1 MKIEVGD
8 DLEPCTFVLIT
19 GASSGIGR
27 EIART
32 LSSENRLILCGRDQE
47 RLQETKNLCAQ
58 SEQHLVW
65 SYDLADTSQI
75 GEALKEFLREKEV
88 FVSSFVHSAGM
99 SPISPLRMLT
109 MAQMHEIMDVNFFS
123 AAEIL
128 KVLSSKKINKKSL
141 QSVVFI
147 SSIYSKLGAK
157 GQSVYCASKG
167 ALDAFVRSMAEEL
180 APNVRINSVLPG
192 GIRTAM
198 GETVFAN
205 REILAKPLDAGYLL
219 GLGKSTNI
227 AAMVDFLLS
236 DKADWITG
244 QCFTV
249 DGGRTSH

>member
-75 GEALKEFLREKEV
+75 GEALKEFLREKEA

-109 MAQMHEIMDVNFFS
+109 TAQMHEIMDVNFFS

-128 KVLSSKKINKKSL
+128 KVLCSKKINKKSL
-141 QSVVFI
+141 QSVVLI
-147 SSIYSKLGAK
+147 SSIASQFGTK
-157 GQSVYCASKG
+157 GQSVYAASKA
-167 ALDAFVRSMAEEL
+167 ALDAFMRSIAVEL
-180 APNVRINSVLPG
+180 APRTRLNSVLPG
-192 GIRTAM
+192 GIETAM
-198 GETVFAN
+198 SEPFLQSGIDLSAWD
-205 REILAKPLDAGYLL
+205 PDYLL
-219 GLGKSTNI
+219 GRGKTKDI
-227 AAMVDFLLS
+227 ANMVEFLLS
-236 DKADWITG
+236 DKARWITG
-244 QCFTV
+244 QSFIV
-249 DGGRTSH
+249 DGGKTAF